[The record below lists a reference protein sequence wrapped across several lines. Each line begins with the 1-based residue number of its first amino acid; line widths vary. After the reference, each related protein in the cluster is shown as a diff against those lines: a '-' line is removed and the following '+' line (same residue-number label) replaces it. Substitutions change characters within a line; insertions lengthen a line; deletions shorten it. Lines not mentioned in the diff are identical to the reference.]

1 MRDNKKITAL
11 ILILIF
17 IFTATAAVGAQGR
30 INDMNFK
37 NADLTD
43 VLRAIAEVANV
54 NLITDS
60 TVSGT
65 VTVHLKDISFEKAL
79 DLITQTR
86 SLTYKWDENTV
97 VVAPPDRIDQIYAN
111 IVTEFVPIN
120 SNDMESI
127 SVIVRD
133 IFPETQITSDSV
145 RRQFILKGEEARV
158 REIKEMINR
167 LDSSAVVQERE
178 EAEIAQAEAEI
189 AETEEEKEERYTDSY
204 QVINAEMADLTDKL
218 TNINPELAIRS
229 NPLTNKII
237 ISGTKDDVESA
248 ISMVA
253 TYDESLEPETRNIR
267 VDYVDTEQITEIVG
281 KFYPDIKLHVN
292 AKRKEI
298 IINGAKNKL
307 NGVVELVEEI
317 NKPQQQVIIETRV
330 EEISTES
337 LEDFGIDLSS
347 DMLSRIHFIK
357 DSSDPSLADADGAEF
372 GQIEGIELTWP
383 NFFRAI
389 ENDGTSKTL
398 ANPRLMTLN
407 GEEAQ
412 MSIID
417 EVPSPNFD
425 EDGNIRS
432 YDYER
437 AGIEL
442 TFTPWITQNNEI
454 ELKINPSVSSFGA
467 NPPGPEPPSRK
478 TRSVDTRLRL
488 EDGETFAIGGLIQE
502 DEIESMS
509 KVPFLSE
516 IPLIGEI
523 FKSRSGE
530 TNKTELVIL
539 VTPRIINYG
548 GTVYADNSAE
558 INQNGET
565 VADESNK
572 LDQQDE
578 EEQTDDHAKNRDEVL
593 AKYKNDEEKEFNELS
608 PEELQE
614 ILNNN

>member
-1 MRDNKKITAL
+1 
-11 ILILIF
+11 
-17 IFTATAAVGAQGR
+17 
-30 INDMNFK
+30 
-37 NADLTD
+37 
-43 VLRAIAEVANV
+43 
-54 NLITDS
+54 
-60 TVSGT
+60 

-189 AETEEEKEERYTDSY
+189 AEKEEEKEKRYTDSY

>member
-97 VVAPPDRIDQIYAN
+97 VVAPPDRIDQIYTN

-189 AETEEEKEERYTDSY
+189 AEKEEEKEKRYTDSY

-558 INQNGET
+558 VKQDGES
-565 VADESNK
+565 VADESKNNN
-572 LDQQDE
+572 L
-578 EEQTDDHAKNRDEVL
+578 EEQDKDNEESKSREEVL
-593 AKYKNDEEKEFNELS
+593 AKYKNGEEKEFNDLS